1 MALYRNVAGAE
12 ALGLARDY
20 FTRDPLLL
28 EGGGGGGGSIDL
40 VPIRSFDPIEQPVP
54 TVFYDP
60 WYVPETPPTIA
71 PDPVVIQPPP
81 DHVYESPTGAT
92 IQQPTTQTVYPSPTG
107 EVIQPVYPPTQ
118 LEQPVQTIAPTSPPT
133 TEQVLKSHAWPLLT
147 LAGVLLVSVKG
158 EDLLQNKRH
167 VTFLGGLAAL
177 YYLMNK
183 RPAAATT

>member
-20 FTRDPLLL
+20 FTRDD
-28 EGGGGGGGSIDL
+28 GGGGGGSIDL
-40 VPIRSFDPIEQPVP
+40 VPIRSIDPVEQPVP
-54 TVFYDP
+54 TDIVFYDP
-60 WYVPETPPTIA
+60 WYVPDVPPTIA

-81 DHVYESPTGAT
+81 NHVYESPTGAT

-107 EVIQPVYPPTQ
+107 EVVQPVYPPTQ
-118 LEQPVQTIAPTSPPT
+118 LEQPIPTVAPTPIPT
-133 TEQVLKSHAWPLLT
+133 TQQVLKLNAWPLLT

-158 EDLLQNKRH
+158 EDLLHNKRH
-167 VTFLGGLAAL
+167 VVFLGGLAAL

-183 RPAAATT
+183 PPTAVTT